1 LIDQVGSN
9 TATPGVTGKKG
20 KAMKDRWQK
29 SLEAAVAAYDT
40 PMPWERGAQ
49 RAAMISR
56 RRVLVGDANRP
67 QPAQN
72 LRA

>member
-1 LIDQVGSN
+1 
-9 TATPGVTGKKG
+9 
-20 KAMKDRWQK
+20 MKDRWQK